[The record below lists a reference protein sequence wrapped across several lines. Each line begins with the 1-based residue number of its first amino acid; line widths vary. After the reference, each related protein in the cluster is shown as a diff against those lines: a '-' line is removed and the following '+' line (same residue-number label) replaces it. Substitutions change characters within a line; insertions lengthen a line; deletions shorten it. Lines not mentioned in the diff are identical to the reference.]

1 MLCGIKQSLS
11 LLTREQYGFPFI
23 DGHFALLGML
33 LVLILSFIRTVEQ
46 FGPLGG
52 SLGQRS

>member
-1 MLCGIKQSLS
+1 MLCGIKQSAS
-11 LLTREQYGFPFI
+11 LLAREKHGFPFI

-33 LVLILSFIRTVEQ
+33 LVLVLSFIRTAEQ

-52 SLGQRS
+52 SVCLRS